1 MIQTLFKKIQY
12 IGIKHSDSLQMTKQ
26 IILLNWLCLLYIFMP
41 LPNMIFYFW
50 ADLPIFAALNP
61 ITVAFFTISF
71 YLNSRGKQLKGSI
84 WLIFCLLIAICIYT
98 TVFGMEAGIHYVLF
112 PLFLTPS
119 VLITEK
125 YKTQK
130 TILTGIIILSYISLE
145 ISQFFLSPLVILTPQ
160 IALISRLIFLT
171 DAFIIFFILIYF
183 KRQMINQL
191 KLNLHH
197 YLKIYKLTQRESEIV
212 VEVCNGL
219 NNKDIAKK
227 LFVEEGTVKTH
238 LNNIFKKLNVK
249 ARSELVSLTFKSG

>member
-1 MIQTLFKKIQY
+1 MIQTLLKKIQY

-98 TVFGMEAGIHYVLF
+98 TVFGMEALHYVLF

-125 YKTQK
+125 YKKLKRLFLQA
-130 TILTGIIILSYISLE
+130 LSSY
-145 ISQFFLSPLVILTPQ
+145 
-160 IALISRLIFLT
+160 LIF
-171 DAFIIFFILIYF
+171 
-183 KRQMINQL
+183 
-191 KLNLHH
+191 H
-197 YLKIYKLTQRESEIV
+197 
-212 VEVCNGL
+212 
-219 NNKDIAKK
+219 
-227 LFVEEGTVKTH
+227 
-238 LNNIFKKLNVK
+238 
-249 ARSELVSLTFKSG
+249 

>member
-1 MIQTLFKKIQY
+1 
-12 IGIKHSDSLQMTKQ
+12 
-26 IILLNWLCLLYIFMP
+26 MP

-171 DAFIIFFILIYF
+171 D
-183 KRQMINQL
+183 
-191 KLNLHH
+191 
-197 YLKIYKLTQRESEIV
+197 
-212 VEVCNGL
+212 
-219 NNKDIAKK
+219 
-227 LFVEEGTVKTH
+227 VKY
-238 LNNIFKKLNVK
+238 
-249 ARSELVSLTFKSG
+249 S